1 MNSHSF
7 SGQEVKIYPSVHW
20 LRCIGRQWTT
30 LPLPPRF
37 GHGQIHFTSQKSTS
51 RKWQKD
57 CYDRR
62 FWWRMGLQ
70 ESRKRFWFWKGHS
83 RISLQGEYYDLK
95 RTSEDLNDRYG
106 DQQKF
111 KAVHSVYSA
120 VHAVVVRPNK
130 FNDQNEDFICGQL
143 TKTKS
148 NYHKVNTLVL

>member
-1 MNSHSF
+1 
-7 SGQEVKIYPSVHW
+7 
-20 LRCIGRQWTT
+20 
-30 LPLPPRF
+30 
-37 GHGQIHFTSQKSTS
+37 
-51 RKWQKD
+51 
-57 CYDRR
+57 
-62 FWWRMGLQ
+62 MGLQ

-148 NYHKVNTLVL
+148 NYHKVKTIA